1 MFTPS
6 VNLSERELM
15 LGAMSGL
22 QRELECLKG
31 SKNGRETDSEY
42 AKKYNPV
49 VPGGL
54 WGNSIE
60 GALGEFAVAKYL
72 GLYPSGIEYYN
83 ATDVGKHYEV
93 RTRPKEYMELYLKKK
108 DKPDKYYI
116 LVQGSYG
123 DYTIRGWITAYEV
136 FGHPEW
142 YHNNSGKL
150 SYSYWVPHEFL
161 NSISTLPEEAP
172 CQKIIYS

>member
-1 MFTPS
+1 M
-6 VNLSERELM
+6 
-15 LGAMSGL
+15 
-22 QRELECLKG
+22 
-31 SKNGRETDSEY
+31 
-42 AKKYNPV
+42 
-49 VPGGL
+49 
-54 WGNSIE
+54 
-60 GALGEFAVAKYL
+60 GEFAVAKYL
-72 GLYPSGIEYYN
+72 GLYVSGITKQG

-150 SYSYWVPHEFL
+150 SYSYWVPHEAL
-161 NSISTLPEEAP
+161 YSISTLPEEAP